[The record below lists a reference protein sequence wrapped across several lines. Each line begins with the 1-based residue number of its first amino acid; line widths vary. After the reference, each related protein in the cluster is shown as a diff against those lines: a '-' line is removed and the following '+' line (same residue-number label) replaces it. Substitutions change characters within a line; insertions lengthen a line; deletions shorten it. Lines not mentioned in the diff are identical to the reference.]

1 MDMKIKNN
9 STPVLI
15 LGCKIGALSIMRS
28 LGSQG
33 VSVYG
38 VDEDSQSPGLTS
50 RYCRRKF
57 IKAFDEEKPQEYLD
71 YLVHVGEELGLETIL
86 MPTSDELS
94 VFVAECARQ
103 LSEYFIF
110 PKNDSARVK
119 AIISKEGMYK
129 LAIEHGVPTPLT
141 VFPCNLDDV
150 VSHAKDATFPVMLKG
165 IYGNRLEIKTGKKMV
180 IVRSREEL
188 IENYKVLEDPDFPN
202 LMIQEYI
209 PGGDDQVYIFNG
221 YFNEQSDC
229 LAAFTGHKIRQF
241 PIHMGCASLGECK
254 WNEEVARITIKF
266 MKEIGYRGIL
276 DIGYRFDPRDGHYKV
291 LDINP
296 RVGQAFRLFVAENGM
311 DVVRALYQDLTGQ
324 EIYPII
330 PREGRRWLIE
340 DFDIISTFH
349 YFQEGSL
356 TIWQW
361 MRSFKGV
368 EEGAW
373 FNWKDPVPFIVIIG
387 GLLKRFWLYGLKRLG
402 LKFSVSE
409 NKSSSSS

>member
-1 MDMKIKNN
+1 MDMKINNN

-33 VSVYG
+33 VPVYG

-71 YLVHVGEELGLETIL
+71 YLVHVGEELGMETIL

-94 VFVAECARQ
+94 VFVAEFARQ

-110 PKNDSARVK
+110 SKNNFALVK
-119 AIISKEGMYK
+119 AIISKEGMCK
-129 LAIEHGVPTPLT
+129 LAIEHSVPTPLT

-150 VSHAKDATFPVMLKG
+150 VSYAKDATFPVMLKG

-180 IVRSREEL
+180 IVRSKKEL
-188 IENYKVLEDPDFPN
+188 IENYKVLEDPDSPN

-209 PGGDDQVYIFNG
+209 PGGDDQVFIFNG

-229 LAAFTGHKIRQF
+229 LAAFTGNKIRQF
-241 PIHMGCASLGECK
+241 PIHVGCASLGECK
-254 WNEEVARITIKF
+254 WNEDVVRITIRF
-266 MKEIGYRGIL
+266 MKEISYRGIL
-276 DIGYRFDPRDGHYKV
+276 DIGYRFDPRDGQYKV

-311 DVVRALYQDLTGQ
+311 DVVRALYQNLTGQ

-330 PREGRRWLIE
+330 PREGRRWIIE
-340 DFDIISTFH
+340 DFDIVASLH
-349 YFQEGSL
+349 YYYEGTLSFGTWL
-356 TIWQW
+356 
-361 MRSFKGV
+361 RSFKRL

-373 FNWKDPVPFIVIIG
+373 FSWNDPLPFLIMFAG
-387 GLLKRFWLYGLKRLG
+387 FLKKSFIWTLKKLVFKKG
-402 LKFSVSE
+402 
-409 NKSSSSS
+409 KSFR